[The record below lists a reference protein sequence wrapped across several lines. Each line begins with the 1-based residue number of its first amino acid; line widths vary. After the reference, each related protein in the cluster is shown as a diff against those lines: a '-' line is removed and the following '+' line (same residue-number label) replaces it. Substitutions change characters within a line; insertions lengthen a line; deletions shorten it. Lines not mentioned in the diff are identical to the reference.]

1 MLYGCLAV
9 HCAPAAHSN
18 NSLVLSGCVGTAE
31 DSDPRPTELSSSMRE
46 ESIAAAAA
54 EKAVE
59 AAVEFDDRNVGKT
72 IVITGSLN
80 R

>member
-1 MLYGCLAV
+1 M
-9 HCAPAAHSN
+9 S
-18 NSLVLSGCVGTAE
+18 
-31 DSDPRPTELSSSMRE
+31 E
-46 ESIAAAAA
+46 ESIAVAAA

-59 AAVEFDDRNVGKT
+59 VAVEFDDRNVGKT

>member
-1 MLYGCLAV
+1 
-9 HCAPAAHSN
+9 
-18 NSLVLSGCVGTAE
+18 
-31 DSDPRPTELSSSMRE
+31 MRE

-59 AAVEFDDRNVGKT
+59 AAVEFDDRDVGKT
-72 IVITGSLN
+72 IVMTGSLN